1 MLKNFWLIIYI
12 SSQKGFVIGRD
23 EFPLDLFDSK
33 ANFVAPSVE
42 MNLIENCYSD
52 EVESKKNVELFTK
65 ETTLKESD
73 DLEYVKTVNEFP
85 DCKENELLEA
95 FN

>member
-1 MLKNFWLIIYI
+1 
-12 SSQKGFVIGRD
+12 
-23 EFPLDLFDSK
+23 
-33 ANFVAPSVE
+33 

-52 EVESKKNVELFTK
+52 EVESKKMELFTK

-95 FN
+95 FNLIKAPILGRGLCLILSITKVNMMNK